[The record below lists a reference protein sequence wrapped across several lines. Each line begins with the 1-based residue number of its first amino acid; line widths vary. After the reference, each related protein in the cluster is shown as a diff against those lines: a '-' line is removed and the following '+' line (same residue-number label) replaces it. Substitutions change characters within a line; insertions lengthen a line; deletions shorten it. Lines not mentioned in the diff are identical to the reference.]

1 MVTATNGILRFRGQ
15 SGQEYV
21 YNAYISDV
29 VAATVKFSTS
39 AAASATV
46 GDGFIITP
54 EPVELIDV
62 AIVTG
67 PTVIFNFLPYVN
79 DILQP
84 SMINLAAVINT
95 LQTRSFTH
103 LKLMGGRKFALIQA

>member
-1 MVTATNGILRFRGQ
+1 MVTATNGILRFRGV

-21 YNAYISDV
+21 YNVYISDV
-29 VAATVKFSTS
+29 VAATCKFSTTG
-39 AAASATV
+39 AAVTGS
-46 GDGFIITP
+46 DGFFISP
-54 EPVELIDV
+54 EPMELVDV

-67 PTVIFNFLPYVN
+67 PTVIFNLLPYVN

-103 LKLMGGRKFALIQA
+103 LKVMGGRKVSLVQA